1 MRVDSGTSKLHW
13 PHSAVKRIWTGYS
26 LDYSRKSK
34 TDWTKTIILGPCLVI
49 DILQDPPF
57 FVNKVYE
64 YTGCVFNIGIFC
76 WNLNIVLTKFLLIT
90 YLSLSSILEVI
101 S

>member
-1 MRVDSGTSKLHW
+1 MRVDSGTNKPHW
-13 PHSAVKRIWTGYS
+13 LHSAVKRIWTGYS

-34 TDWTKTIILGPCLVI
+34 TDWTKTIILGPCLII

-57 FVNKVYE
+57 FVSKVYE
-64 YTGCVFNIGIFC
+64 YTGCVFNIGIFR